1 MKKIIAISLF
11 VQLSLLLQAQIAP
24 VDMEFNVIKSYAGW
38 KANTKIQISGVQHV
52 TEVLDNNSAPEERF
66 FLIEK
71 GDHSR
76 HEVKSRFDGAL
87 EVIPKSP
94 DDIWNY
100 YTIGSVL
107 NMIQKKGFQTS
118 LRNELE
124 DDAIEFIYRLENDG
138 RAFSDPYLENYIYS
152 LVSKIAPTTLVD
164 GRPGNVNIVILNDE
178 EQNAFTFSNGTIVIT
193 TGLLSILHS
202 EDELVAILSHEIAHF
217 VFDHSIANIN
227 AAIKR
232 QKRAEFWAAVATG
245 VAAAGEVYAAS
256 KDPYY
261 IPGAATIGTAV
272 ISTAIASSYIKQQGM
287 EYNHEQEN
295 EADEAAIKI
304 LELLGYRKEALATA
318 LSRMRNIYLE
328 ERSNASYFTSY
339 THPSLNERI
348 KKLGTPSKTNDSKF
362 EKMVSFAVTSVA
374 AKKVSNRRFR
384 QALGLVDQN
393 ISNGVGIANDYI
405 MKASC
410 MLALRNDDQ
419 SNNDALSCVL
429 TAKQL
434 DPLNINFYKP
444 ETIALLR
451 LNRKQQASDTLEEY
465 RKALKNASAQLKE
478 IESDEV
484 WAYWNSYFSKED
496 IWANNMLIKLKGM

>member
-1 MKKIIAISLF
+1 MKKNLLLFLF
-11 VQLSLLLQAQIAP
+11 VQISVLLQAQVAP

-38 KANTKIQISGVQHV
+38 KSKSKVQISGIEHV
-52 TEVLDNNSAPEERF
+52 TEVLTNATAPIEKY

-71 GDHSR
+71 GNGSK
-76 HEVKSRFDGAL
+76 HEVKSRFDGAMQ
-87 EVIPKSP
+87 VIPKCP

-100 YTIGSVL
+100 YTIGTVL
-107 NMIQKKGFQTS
+107 NMIQKKGFQTE

-124 DDAIEFIYRLENDG
+124 DDAIDFIYRLEKDG

-193 TGLLSILHS
+193 TGLLSVLHS

-232 QKRAEFWAAVATG
+232 QKRAEFWAGVATG
-245 VAAAGEVYAAS
+245 IAAVGDVYAAS
-256 KDPYY
+256 KNPYY
-261 IPGAATIGTAV
+261 RPGAATIGTAV

-304 LELLGYRKEALATA
+304 LELLGYRKDALATA

-348 KKLGTPSKTNDSKF
+348 SKLGSPYQAKDPKF
-362 EKMVSFAVTSVA
+362 EKMVSFAVTSA
-374 AKKVSNRRFR
+374 ARKKVANRRFR
-384 QALGLVDQN
+384 QALSLVDQN
-393 ISNGVGIANDYI
+393 ISNGVGIADDYI

-410 MLALRNDDQ
+410 MLALKNDDQ
-419 SNNDALSCVL
+419 SNNDALSCVM

-434 DPLNINFYKP
+434 DPSDINFYKP
-444 ETIALLR
+444 EIIALLR
-451 LNRKQQASDTLEEY
+451 LNMKQQAFSTLEEY
-465 RKALKNASAQLKE
+465 RKALKNESNHLKE

-484 WAYWNSYFSKED
+484 WAYWNSYFIKED
-496 IWANNMLIKLKGM
+496 TWINNMLIKLKGM